1 MTYDVFRSLLRDLTA
16 IPGISGH
23 EDAIASEVA
32 ERLRPHTDEVW
43 IDSMANVI
51 ARRGPANAE
60 RKVAILA
67 HIDTI
72 GLMVKREISNG
83 ILGVI
88 TVGGANLKSL
98 PGAQVRVG
106 DLTGVVGVRSQHQA
120 QAGDVA
126 VNSMDDLYIYVGKDA
141 TAQITTPITY
151 APNVV
156 ELPGDLFISPYLDN
170 RAGVAVLVEA
180 ARRLPPDLPCTV
192 YFVGTV
198 QEETTAFGAY
208 MALQAI
214 QPDYALFIDGTVS
227 YDTPESKG
235 KGSVELGKGTVL
247 TSFLYISGIHG
258 WHAHPKLR
266 NYLKE
271 TAIAQGI
278 DYQQDAVHGL
288 MADARVVSWTGTPG
302 AALGL
307 PMRGKHSPTEMVH
320 LADLDNAV
328 RLIHA
333 ALTHSWPDLK
343 RG

>member
-1 MTYDVFRSLLRDLTA
+1 MTHDVFRSLLRDLTA

-23 EDAIASEVA
+23 EDAIAREVA
-32 ERLRPHTDEVW
+32 TLLRPHTDEVW

-51 ARRGPANAE
+51 ARRGAANAE

-72 GLMVKREISNG
+72 GLMVKRQISDSV
-83 ILGVI
+83 LGVI
-88 TVGGANLKSL
+88 TIGGANLKSL
-98 PGAQVRVG
+98 PGSQVRVG
-106 DLTGVVGVRSQHQA
+106 NLTGVIGVRSQHQA

-126 VNSMDDLYIYVGKDA
+126 VNSMDDLYIYVGEGT
-141 TAQITTPITY
+141 TAEITTPITY

-156 ELPGDLFISPYLDN
+156 ELPGDLFVSPYLDN
-170 RAGVAVLVEA
+170 RAGVAVLIEA
-180 ARRLPPDLPCTV
+180 ARSLPKDLPCTV
-192 YFVGTV
+192 YFVGTA

-208 MALQAI
+208 MALQVI
-214 QPDYALFIDGTVS
+214 QPDYALFVDGTVS

-235 KGSVELGKGTVL
+235 KGSVKLGAGTVL
-247 TSFLYISGIHG
+247 TSFLYFSGLHG

-266 NYLKE
+266 DYLKQ
-271 TAIAQGI
+271 AAAAHDIAF
-278 DYQQDAVHGL
+278 QQDAVHGL

-302 AALGL
+302 AAMGL

>member
-1 MTYDVFRSLLRDLTA
+1 MTHNVFRSLLRDLTA

-23 EDAIASEVA
+23 EDAIARELA
-32 ERLRPHTDEVW
+32 ERLRPHVDDVQ

-51 ARRGPANAE
+51 ARRGAADAP

-72 GLMVKREISNG
+72 GMMVKRVISDG
-83 ILGVI
+83 VLGVI
-88 TVGGANLKSL
+88 TIGGINLKSIA
-98 PGAQVRVG
+98 GSHVRVG
-106 DLTGVVGVRSQHQA
+106 DLPGVVGVRSQHQA

-126 VNSMDDLYIYVGKDA
+126 VNSMDDLYIYVGTS
-141 TAQITTPITY
+141 TAVEITTPITY
-151 APNVV
+151 APNPL
-156 ELPGDLFISPYLDN
+156 ELPGDLFVSPYLDN
-170 RAGVAVLVEA
+170 RAGVAVLIEA
-180 ARRLPPDLPCTV
+180 ARRLPADLPFTV
-192 YFVGTV
+192 YFVGTA

-208 MALQAI
+208 TALQAI

-235 KGSVELGKGTVL
+235 KGSVMLGFGTVL
-247 TSFLYISGIHG
+247 TSFLYISGLHG

-266 NYLKE
+266 GYLKQ
-271 TAIAQGI
+271 AASAHQIAF
-278 DYQQDAVHGL
+278 QQDAVHGL
-288 MADARVVSWTGTPG
+288 MADSRVVSWTGTPG

-333 ALTHSWPDLK
+333 ALTYSWPDLK